1 MLNAGFG
8 SGLLGFP
15 SWLNEHA
22 PSAARMQFRC
32 GQCTGLLGAGLL
44 SAGLLGVP
52 VVTTATRYALLV
64 EDDLLVAMVAVDA
77 LDELGFRVLEA
88 PSAAR
93 ALELAQAHQGA
104 IAFAVV
110 DLGLPDRPGEE
121 LVRELRSLYPTLPI
135 IIASGKG
142 AGAVDGGVRALANI
156 AFITKPYNFDDLRG
170 TIERVSSSAST
181 P

>member
-1 MLNAGFG
+1 
-8 SGLLGFP
+8 
-15 SWLNEHA
+15 
-22 PSAARMQFRC
+22 
-32 GQCTGLLGAGLL
+32 
-44 SAGLLGVP
+44 
-52 VVTTATRYALLV
+52 
-64 EDDLLVAMVAVDA
+64 
-77 LDELGFRVLEA
+77 
-88 PSAAR
+88 
-93 ALELAQAHQGA
+93 
-104 IAFAVV
+104 VV